1 MSSEISSLLP
11 RLEPYFLPA
20 DSPAQLEVLKEQT
33 PNEKKLIEDIKKVAI
48 GEDWTF

>member
-1 MSSEISSLLP
+1 MSSEISLLLQ

-20 DSPAQLEVLKEQT
+20 DSPAQLEVIKGQT
-33 PNEKKLIEDIKKVAI
+33 PNEKKFSEDIKKVAI